1 MENQLENTPETP
13 KIEFWEEPNYY
24 GTYEYIKTLFSLLTE
39 GVYFMCEQL
48 QCYWLIDVINSYIPS
63 LEVNEFY
70 VCKFILNDDKQSGIF
85 TIDDG
90 NENILITQKIIF
102 TDITANVRLFLTTAP
117 NNQSVILLPS
127 EY

>member
-102 TDITANVRLFLTTAP
+102 TDITANVRVFLTTAP
-117 NNQSVILLPS
+117 NNESVIMLPS

>member
-1 MENQLENTPETP
+1 MENQIEHTPETP
-13 KIEFWEEPNYY
+13 KIEFWEDPNYY
-24 GTYEYIKTLFSLLTE
+24 GSYEFIRTLFSLLTE
-39 GVYFMCEQL
+39 GVYFMCEEL

-63 LEVNEFY
+63 LEIDEFY
-70 VCKFILNDDKQSGIF
+70 VCKFILNEDKQSGTF

-90 NENILITQKIIF
+90 DDNILITQEIIF

-117 NNQSVILLPS
+117 NNESVILLPS